1 LSNGEVF
8 ENEKLLRNNLRKLK
22 KLQRNLARKVKDS
35 NGYAKAK
42 LKIQKL
48 HFLIAK
54 QQGVIIHNQR
64 AAIAHQL
71 SNYLTKTFDRIVIE
85 DLNVKGII
93 KNRKLSRAIADVG
106 WGMLRQFIEYKA
118 KLRNCVVVIT
128 DKFFPSSQLKL
139 RFIPNPCS
147 NCGEVKKNLTLANRV
162 YECDSCGFT
171 IDRDLNAAIN
181 LNNYA
186 A

>member
-1 LSNGEVF
+1 MLLAHKIELRPTPDQFDYF
-8 ENEKLLRNNLRKLK
+8 E
-22 KLQRNLARKVKDS
+22 KVKGS

-54 QQGVIIHNQR
+54 QQGVIVHNQR

-85 DLNVKGII
+85 DLNVKGML
-93 KNRKLSRAIADVG
+93 KNRKLSHAIADVG

-118 KLRNCVVVIT
+118 KLRNCVVVIA
-128 DKFFPSSQLKL
+128 DKFFPSSKT
-139 RFIPNPCS
+139 CS

-171 IDRDLNAAIN
+171 LDRDLNAAIN

-186 A
+186 V